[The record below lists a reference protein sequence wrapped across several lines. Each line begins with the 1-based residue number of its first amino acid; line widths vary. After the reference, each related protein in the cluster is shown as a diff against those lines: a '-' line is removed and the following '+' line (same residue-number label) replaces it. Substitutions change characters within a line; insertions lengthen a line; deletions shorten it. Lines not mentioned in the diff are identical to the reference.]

1 MKFIKTMGYLFFA
14 IMFFN
19 LVVLMPVYS
28 TEKQSSLHFHV
39 SDYSI
44 LTLLYKP
51 IVK

>member
-1 MKFIKTMGYLFFA
+1 MKFIKTMAYLFFA
-14 IMFFN
+14 IMFLN

-28 TEKQSSLHFHV
+28 TEKEDSQHFHV

-51 IVK
+51 SV